1 VIPLRCEPK
10 SRRCLITPAAASLWG
25 VDVRDARVS
34 FPGLEDKV
42 FLDAATV
49 SLAPVQACR
58 AIEGFLERALLCP
71 ERDASTHHIA
81 MDELRGAA
89 VHEAAHLLG
98 AGEDEIALVESTSH
112 GLSIAAR
119 AIGLGPSD
127 NIVIDDLE
135 FLQVAIPWAKLVDEG
150 ALGEV
155 RMARNVSGAVTI
167 DSIAEQMD
175 AHTRAVVVSSVQWST
190 GYRLDLAALSDLCRR
205 EEVFLIVDAVQ
216 ELGALKMDVRRTP
229 VDLLIAGGHKW
240 LNAPFGCG
248 ILYVR
253 RETQPQLA
261 QTTWGYLGLEQPE
274 GGWGTYF
281 STPSISPLRPYEFVP
296 TAKRFEL
303 NGTANYPGAVGL
315 GASLAL
321 LNAVGAERV
330 EQRVLELAGL
340 VREELEAAG
349 VRIVSR
355 PEPEARSGITTFTA
369 SGDPAEDEALL
380 QRLLE
385 RRVYVSRR
393 YTSYTGGIRVSTHYY
408 NDETDVERLA
418 TAVRA
423 ALPRRHAAVRT
434 H

>member
-1 VIPLRCEPK
+1 
-10 SRRCLITPAAASLWG
+10 
-25 VDVRDARVS
+25 VDVRDVRGF
-34 FPGLEDKV
+34 FPGLDDKV

-49 SLAPVQACR
+49 SLAPVQAR
-58 AIEGFLERALLCP
+58 EAIERFLERAVLCP

-89 VHEAAHLLG
+89 VHEAAILLG

-119 AIGLGPSD
+119 AIGLGPRD

-135 FLQVAIPWAKLVDEG
+135 FLQVAIPWTKLVDEG

-175 AHTRAVVVSSVQWST
+175 AHTRAVVVSSVQWSN

-205 EEVFLIVDAVQ
+205 EGVLLVVDAVQ
-216 ELGALKMDVRRTP
+216 ELGALKVDVRRTP
-229 VDLLIAGGHKW
+229 VDLLVAGGHKW

-261 QTTWGYLGLEQPE
+261 QPAWGYLGLELPE
-274 GGWGTYF
+274 GGWSTYF

-303 NGTANYPGAVGL
+303 NGTSNYPGAVGL

-321 LNAVGAERV
+321 VNALGAEHV
-330 EQRVLELAGL
+330 ERRVLALAGL
-340 VREELEAAG
+340 LREELEATG

-355 PEPEARSGITTFTA
+355 PEPEARSGITTFTVA
-369 SGDPAEDEALL
+369 GDPAEDEALL

-385 RRVYVSRR
+385 QRVYVSRR
-393 YTSYTGGIRVSTHYY
+393 YTSHVGGIRVSTHYY
-408 NDETDVERLA
+408 NDETDIERLA
-418 TAVRA
+418 DTLRA
-423 ALPRRHAAVRT
+423 ALPCRHAVA
-434 H
+434 

>member
-1 VIPLRCEPK
+1 M
-10 SRRCLITPAAASLWG
+10 
-25 VDVRDARVS
+25 RDARLS
-34 FPGLEDKV
+34 FPGLEGKV

-49 SLAPVQACR
+49 SLAPVQAR
-58 AIEGFLERALLCP
+58 EAIESFLEKALLCP

-89 VHEAAHLLG
+89 VREAAILLG
-98 AGEDEIALVESTSH
+98 AGDDEIALVESTSH

-119 AIGLGPSD
+119 AIGLRPRD
-127 NIVIDDLE
+127 NVVIDDLE
-135 FLQVAIPWAKLVDEG
+135 FLQVAIPWAKLVEEG

-155 RMARNVSGAVTI
+155 RMARNVAGAVTI

-205 EEVFLIVDAVQ
+205 EGVFLVVDAVQ
-216 ELGALKMDVRRTP
+216 ELGALRLDVRRTP
-229 VDLLIAGGHKW
+229 VDLLVAGGHKW

-248 ILYVR
+248 ILYIR

-261 QTTWGYLGLEQPE
+261 QPTWGYLGLEPPD

-303 NGTANYPGAVGL
+303 NGTSNYPGAVGL

-321 LNAVGAERV
+321 VNSIGRERV
-330 EQRVLELAGL
+330 ERRVLELASL
-340 VREELEAAG
+340 VREELEGAG

-355 PEPEARSGITTFTA
+355 PEPEARSGITTFTV
-369 SGDPAEDEALL
+369 SGDPAEDQALVE
-380 QRLLE
+380 RLLD

-393 YTSYTGGIRVSTHYY
+393 YTSHAGGIRVSTHYY
-408 NDETDVERLA
+408 NDESDVERLA
-418 TAVRA
+418 DTLRATVPRRRAAVRA
-423 ALPRRHAAVRT
+423 R
-434 H
+434 

>member
-1 VIPLRCEPK
+1 
-10 SRRCLITPAAASLWG
+10 
-25 VDVRDARVS
+25 VDVRDARVF
-34 FPGLEDKV
+34 FPGLDDKV

-49 SLAPVQACR
+49 SLAPVQAR
-58 AIEGFLERALLCP
+58 EAIERFLERAVLCP

-89 VHEAAHLLG
+89 VHEAAILLG

-119 AIGLGPSD
+119 AIGLGPRD

-135 FLQVAIPWAKLVDEG
+135 FLQVAIPWTKLVDEG

-175 AHTRAVVVSSVQWST
+175 AHTRAVVVSSVQWSN

-205 EEVFLIVDAVQ
+205 EGVFLVVDAVQ
-216 ELGALKMDVRRTP
+216 ELGALKVDVRRTP
-229 VDLLIAGGHKW
+229 VDLLVAGGHKW

-261 QTTWGYLGLEQPE
+261 QPAWGYLGLELPE
-274 GGWGTYF
+274 GGWSTYF

-303 NGTANYPGAVGL
+303 NGTSNYPGAVGL

-321 LNAVGAERV
+321 VNALGAEHV
-330 EQRVLELAGL
+330 ERRVLALAGL
-340 VREELEAAG
+340 LREELEATG

-355 PEPEARSGITTFTA
+355 PEPEARSGITTFTVA
-369 SGDPAEDEALL
+369 GDPAEDEALL

-385 RRVYVSRR
+385 QRVYVSRR
-393 YTSYTGGIRVSTHYY
+393 YTSHVGGIRVSTHYY
-408 NDETDVERLA
+408 NDETDIERLA
-418 TAVRA
+418 DTLRA
-423 ALPRRHAAVRT
+423 ALPRRHAVART
-434 H
+434 ER

>member
-1 VIPLRCEPK
+1 M
-10 SRRCLITPAAASLWG
+10 
-25 VDVRDARVS
+25 RDARVF
-34 FPGLEDKV
+34 FPGLDDKV

-49 SLAPVQACR
+49 SLAPVQAR
-58 AIEGFLERALLCP
+58 EAIERFLERAVLCP

-89 VHEAAHLLG
+89 VHEAAILLG

-119 AIGLGPSD
+119 AMRLGPRD

-135 FLQVAIPWAKLVDEG
+135 FLQVAIPWTKLVEEG

-175 AHTRAVVVSSVQWST
+175 THTRAVVVSSVQWSN

-205 EEVFLIVDAVQ
+205 EGVFLVVDAVQ
-216 ELGALKMDVRRTP
+216 ELGALRVDVRRTP
-229 VDLLIAGGHKW
+229 VDLLVAGGHKW

-261 QTTWGYLGLEQPE
+261 QPTWGYLGLEPPE

-303 NGTANYPGAVGL
+303 NGTSNYPGAVGL

-321 LNAVGAERV
+321 VNAVGAEQV
-330 EQRVLELAGL
+330 EQRVLDLAGL
-340 VREELEAAG
+340 LREELEATG

-355 PEPEARSGITTFTA
+355 PEPEARSGITTFTV
-369 SGDPAEDEALL
+369 SGDPADDEALL

-385 RRVYVSRR
+385 QRVYVSRR
-393 YTSYTGGIRVSTHYY
+393 YTSHVGGIRVSTHYY
-408 NDETDVERLA
+408 NDETDIERLA
-418 TAVRA
+418 DTLRA
-423 ALPRRHAAVRT
+423 ALPRRHAAARAR
-434 H
+434 

>member
-1 VIPLRCEPK
+1 M
-10 SRRCLITPAAASLWG
+10 
-25 VDVRDARVS
+25 DVRDARAF
-34 FPGLEDKV
+34 FPGLVDKV

-49 SLAPVQACR
+49 SLAPVQARR
-58 AIEGFLERALLCP
+58 AIERFLERAVDCP

-89 VHEAAHLLG
+89 VHEAAILLG

-119 AIGLGPSD
+119 AICLGPRD

-135 FLQVAIPWAKLVDEG
+135 FLQVAIPWTKLVEEG

-155 RMARNVSGAVTI
+155 RMARNVGGAVTL
-167 DSIAEQMD
+167 DSIAEQID
-175 AHTRAVVVSSVQWST
+175 RHTRAVVVSSVQWSN
-190 GYRLDLAALSDLCRR
+190 GYRLDLAALSELCRR
-205 EEVFLIVDAVQ
+205 EGVLLVVDAVQ
-216 ELGALKMDVRRTP
+216 ELGALKVDVRRTP
-229 VDLLIAGGHKW
+229 VDVLVGGGHKW

-261 QTTWGYLGLEQPE
+261 QPTWGYLGLEPPE

-303 NGTANYPGAVGL
+303 NGTSNYPGAVGL
-315 GASLAL
+315 AASLAIV
-321 LNAVGAERV
+321 NAIGAEQV
-330 EQRVLELAGL
+330 EQRVLDLAGL
-340 VREELEAAG
+340 VREELEATG

-355 PEPEARSGITTFTA
+355 PEPEARSGITTFTV

-385 RRVYVSRR
+385 QRVYVSRR
-393 YTSYTGGIRVSTHYY
+393 YTSQVGGIRVSTHYY
-408 NDETDVERLA
+408 NDETDIERLA
-418 TAVRA
+418 DALRA
-423 ALPRRHAAVRT
+423 ALPRRQVAV
-434 H
+434 